1 MAILEI
7 EINADLVFNKT
18 TDDMSDNEIITE
30 LKDAFDTVLNASE
43 YVEEEWEQALM
54 TINKF
59 VGSYNHTVT
68 LKEEG

>member
-30 LKDAFDTVLNASE
+30 LKDAFDTVLSASE

-59 VGSYNHTVT
+59 VGAYTHTVT
-68 LKEEG
+68 LQEEG

>member
-30 LKDAFDTVLNASE
+30 LKDAFDTVLSASE

-59 VGSYNHTVT
+59 VVAYTHTVT
-68 LKEEG
+68 LQEEG